1 MFPKAHAVAYV
12 MMAWRI
18 AYCKVF
24 YPLAYYAAFFSIR
37 AKAFDYSLMCF
48 GKKALEEHIKDYRNR
63 GDSLT
68 PVEQDKLRDMRIV
81 QEMYARGFEFLPIDI
96 MTSKA
101 KRFQIVDGKL
111 LPPINAVAGLG
122 DKAAEGIEDAAKDG
136 SFMSKDELRERAK
149 IGKSNIELLT
159 SLGILD
165 NLPDSNQLS
174 IFDYMKA

>member
-1 MFPKAHAVAYV
+1 
-12 MMAWRI
+12 
-18 AYCKVF
+18 
-24 YPLAYYAAFFSIR
+24 
-37 AKAFDYSLMCF
+37 
-48 GKKALEEHIKDYRNR
+48 
-63 GDSLT
+63 
-68 PVEQDKLRDMRIV
+68 
-81 QEMYARGFEFLPIDI
+81 